1 MKTKLEKIKE
11 EELALLEEEE
21 GDDLIKKATF
31 ERVFFCK
38 QLPVRYYLYEW
49 CRILEEEEEEERYHY
64 Y

>member
-1 MKTKLEKIKE
+1 MNS
-11 EELALLEEEE
+11 
-21 GDDLIKKATF
+21 KKATF
-31 ERVFFCK
+31 ERAFFCK